1 MIVYKQL
8 REIVD
13 LVLSIPFRKE
23 WVPVLRDLS
32 VAFHTSVLLHF
43 PDKTVP
49 KVHYVCEYAQCT
61 HDYGPMRRQWCFR
74 YEAAHAYFKKLV
86 LRSNNFKNI
95 PKMLATRFAF
105 KQAFRLSRSYL
116 PEGVCYA
123 VTIRKVRSQNLDK
136 PIKQLLLDQFGSV
149 DFDQDLVECRKLFH
163 HSIEYRCSSIY
174 IIGVSDLDD
183 QPVFGQVVNIVRMKE
198 KWWIIMDLLR
208 TVGYDEHLFAWNLKS
223 IEKFSLVDPCELR
236 YFHKGLDFY
245 ALDNSTYV
253 SFSTRL
259 TAYR

>member
-8 REIVD
+8 REILD

-23 WVPVLRDLS
+23 WLPVLRDLS

-49 KVHYVCEYAQCT
+49 KVHYVCEYVQCT
-61 HDYGPMRRQWCFR
+61 QDYGPLRRQWCFR

-86 LRSNNFKNI
+86 IRSNNFKNI

-116 PEGVCYA
+116 PEDLCYA
-123 VTIRKVRSQNLDK
+123 GTIRRVRSQSLDK
-136 PIKQLLLDQFGSV
+136 QIKQLLLDQFGNV

-163 HSIEYRCSSIY
+163 RSIEYRCSAIY
-174 IIGVSDLDD
+174 IIGVTDVND
-183 QPVFGQVVNIVRMKE
+183 QPVFGQIINIVRKQE

-208 TVGYDEHLFAWNLKS
+208 TVEYDETLFAWNLKS
-223 IEKFSLVDPCELR
+223 IEKFSIVDPCELR
-236 YFHKGLDFY
+236 YHHKGLDFY
-245 ALDNSTYV
+245 ALDNFTYV

-259 TAYR
+259 TSYQ